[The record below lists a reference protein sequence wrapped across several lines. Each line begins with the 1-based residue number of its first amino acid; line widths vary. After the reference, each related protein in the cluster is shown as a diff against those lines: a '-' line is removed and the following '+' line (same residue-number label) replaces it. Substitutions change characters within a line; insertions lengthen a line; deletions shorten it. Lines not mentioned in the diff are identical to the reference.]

1 MSLEGMN
8 QSSMW
13 TYGEHWNTMGPLH
26 PQAVHVNTF
35 EQQPTASNSSH
46 SRTQG
51 PQPDGFAHWLHE
63 QGFSAATIDILMVA
77 GFSSKML
84 LQNMLPEDIAA
95 LKVEP
100 LAQRRLLET
109 CLKTLQPVRPSQPS
123 SSVPAANSPAPGAK
137 TDEMLQSLQNLL
149 TPSLQQD
156 STGEASMSYVP
167 PFALAGGKKHLDITD
182 FVRCFSSPTEHIIA
196 NDSNMQVLIRGGS
209 SSKPKLDDIT
219 PLAWLGG
226 SIRIMRELVRR
237 GDLKASEIDH
247 YLVYLEKI
255 SDLSGKYTWASLR
268 TYDREYRRW
277 QAQTGAPWTRDNG
290 HLSDAFLHVRQ
301 DGTQQSSSKPSGVST
316 SKTQKNSKQSTGMET
331 CRSFNFGKCKFG
343 DQCKFQHI
351 CMVAGCQQNHPVTQH
366 GAPKNVN
373 PTQ

>member
-26 PQAVHVNTF
+26 PQAVHVNSF

-109 CLKTLQPVRPSQPS
+109 CLKTLQPVRPSQPL

-156 STGEASMSYVP
+156 STGETSMS
-167 PFALAGGKKHLDITD
+167 
-182 FVRCFSSPTEHIIA
+182 
-196 NDSNMQVLIRGGS
+196 
-209 SSKPKLDDIT
+209 
-219 PLAWLGG
+219 
-226 SIRIMRELVRR
+226 
-237 GDLKASEIDH
+237 
-247 YLVYLEKI
+247 
-255 SDLSGKYTWASLR
+255 
-268 TYDREYRRW
+268 
-277 QAQTGAPWTRDNG
+277 
-290 HLSDAFLHVRQ
+290 
-301 DGTQQSSSKPSGVST
+301 
-316 SKTQKNSKQSTGMET
+316 
-331 CRSFNFGKCKFG
+331 
-343 DQCKFQHI
+343 
-351 CMVAGCQQNHPVTQH
+351 
-366 GAPKNVN
+366 
-373 PTQ
+373 